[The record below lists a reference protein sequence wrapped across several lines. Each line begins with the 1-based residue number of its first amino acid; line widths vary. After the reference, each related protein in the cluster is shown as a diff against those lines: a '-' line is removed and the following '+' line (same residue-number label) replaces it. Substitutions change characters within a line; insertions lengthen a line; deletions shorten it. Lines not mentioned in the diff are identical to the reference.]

1 MSTNNTKTNK
11 KKFRTSSLNNSEGA
25 LNAGT
30 SSLESSPNRC
40 YSEDSNDVKQNSSKG
55 KKAPKSRFFFENQ
68 KSTS

>member
-30 SSLESSPNRC
+30 SSLESSPNR
-40 YSEDSNDVKQNSSKG
+40 
-55 KKAPKSRFFFENQ
+55 
-68 KSTS
+68 